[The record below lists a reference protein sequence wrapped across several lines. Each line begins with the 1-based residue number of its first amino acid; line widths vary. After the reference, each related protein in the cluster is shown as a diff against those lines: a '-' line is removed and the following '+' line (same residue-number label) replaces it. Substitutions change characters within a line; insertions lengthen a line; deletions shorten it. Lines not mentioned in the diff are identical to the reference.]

1 MGDALYDEKA
11 DLWSLGCVIYEAHF
25 GVPPKKTSTFTQLI
39 KWLKDPQIEW
49 PSAISD
55 EAKSFIQ
62 GILKKDPKMR
72 LTWPQIL
79 DHPYVKDKI
88 LILTNK
94 TMERP
99 LTEDLTTSQQFRK
112 DKQREEIKLHRD
124 KKMIADAM
132 IKCQAKGKLSKEPLG
147 LPIAQNAQRK
157 KSNVIGDNESI
168 SSDDSI
174 NAIIQTDLETDVEG
188 PLIKKE
194 RKPPAEP
201 TDNQNQNQ
209 NFVINRYM
217 DNFAEIGAGE
227 QIYNENA
234 NLRIGTMME
243 NMEQMHLED
252 ENKRCAIAVVVPIP
266 AAVNANQF
274 NVFPN
279 QAPAPIERDNK
290 NTIAAEKTA
299 ANQQST
305 KDNTDLVKRKLSQN
319 LENFSIRLTGNES
332 TVENHKDD
340 SKEKS
345 NTAYVFHLQICYKFI
360 LTFKNCVFFFVP
372 SIQSM

>member
-1 MGDALYDEKA
+1 MAPEVMGDALYDEKA
-11 DLWSLGCVIYEAHF
+11 DLWSLGCVIYETHF
-25 GVPPKKTSTFTQLI
+25 GVPPKKTSIFSQLI

-49 PSAISD
+49 PGPISE

-88 LILTNK
+88 LIFTNK
-94 TMERP
+94 TTERP
-99 LTEDLTTSQQFRK
+99 LTEDLTTSQQIRK
-112 DKQREEIKLHRD
+112 DKQREEINFLRA
-124 KKMIADAM
+124 KKKIAEEM
-132 IKCQAKGKLSKEPLG
+132 IKCQVKGKISKEPLD
-147 LPIAQNAQRK
+147 IARNAQRK

-194 RKPPAEP
+194 KKPPVEH
-201 TDNQNQNQ
+201 TDNQNQ

-252 ENKRCAIAVVVPIP
+252 ESKRCATAAMAPTPAVV
-266 AAVNANQF
+266 NSNQF
-274 NVFPN
+274 NLFPN
-279 QAPAPIERDNK
+279 HAPAPIECDNK
-290 NTIAAEKTA
+290 NIITAE
-299 ANQQST
+299 

-332 TVENHKDD
+332 TGENHKDN
-340 SKEKS
+340 SKEKT
-345 NTAYVFHLQICYKFI
+345 NVAYVFHRKICNEFMLMKYM
-360 LTFKNCVFFFVP
+360 TFKN
-372 SIQSM
+372 

>member
-1 MGDALYDEKA
+1 MAPEVVGDALYDEKA
-11 DLWSLGCVIYEAHF
+11 DLWSLGCVIYETHF
-25 GVPPKKTSTFTQLI
+25 GVPPKKTSTFTQLM

-49 PSAISD
+49 PSSISD

-62 GILKKDPKMR
+62 GLLKKDPKMR

-88 LILTNK
+88 LIISNK
-94 TMERP
+94 TAERP
-99 LTEDLTTSQQFRK
+99 LTEDLTMSQQIRK

-132 IKCQAKGKLSKEPLG
+132 IKCQAKGKISKEPLN
-147 LPIAQNAQRK
+147 LPSAQNAHRK

-188 PLIKKE
+188 PLIKKVK
-194 RKPPAEP
+194 KPPAEHI
-201 TDNQNQNQ
+201 DNQNQ
-209 NFVINRYM
+209 NFVIKRYM
-217 DNFAEIGAGE
+217 DNFADVAENGGGGGE
-227 QIYNENA
+227 QMYNENA

-243 NMEQMHLED
+243 NMEQMQLED
-252 ENKRCAIAVVVPIP
+252 ESKRCNTVPALANTNQMNLIP
-266 AAVNANQF
+266 NHI
-274 NVFPN
+274 
-279 QAPAPIERDNK
+279 PAPIECDNK
-290 NTIAAEKTA
+290 NAITAEKA
-299 ANQQST
+299 PLNNPAR
-305 KDNTDLVKRKLSQN
+305 DNTDLVKRKLSQN
-319 LENFSIRLTGNES
+319 LENFSIRLGVNDAT

-345 NTAYVFHLQICYKFI
+345 NTAYVKCKCNLSPIRC
-360 LTFKNCVFFFVP
+360 
-372 SIQSM
+372 